1 MLTLN
6 INCKSQDEKADLC
19 YRICES
25 LQGSPAFV
33 SNEIVVSDDDA
44 EHTTVT
50 VLVGDQNSHDV
61 MFDLDAENLYEV
73 KDQEQ
78 TSTKEPINIVYAAGM
93 YNVIDDPHGNIGLYL
108 MLSHKAGE
116 PILVACD
123 NSTGEAWIEE
133 FYDIKAAINWL
144 RRG

>member
-6 INCKSQDEKADLC
+6 INCKSQDEKANLC

-25 LQGSPAFV
+25 LKGSPAFV

-44 EHTTVT
+44 EHTAVT

-78 TSTKEPINIVYAAGM
+78 ASTKEPIIIVYTAGM

-133 FYDIKAAINWL
+133 FYDIKAAMNWL